1 MWQGRRPRCRPDLET
16 PATTSLTLMPSRATT
31 RLRSSSA
38 PPRGMDLEHFGLRE
52 RPFSN
57 APDLRFVYLGA
68 HHEQALAYLRH
79 GIEAQQGI
87 IVFTGERGTG
97 TGTTSQVLQNTLP
110 EPVDRPLTLT
120 HRSTLL

>member
-1 MWQGRRPRCRPDLET
+1 
-16 PATTSLTLMPSRATT
+16 
-31 RLRSSSA
+31 
-38 PPRGMDLEHFGLRE
+38 MDLEHFGLRE

-79 GIEAQQGI
+79 GMEAQEGI

-97 TGTTSQVLQNTLP
+97 KTTTCRVLLNRLP
-110 EPVDRPLTLT
+110 ERVDVALILNPVLTPLGAC
-120 HRSTLL
+120 RRKVRDAGSRGR